1 MQLVIGNKN
10 YSSWSMRPW
19 VLLRHFDI
27 PFEELTLRFDFGP
40 DSRFSAAAARFSPT
54 ARVPV
59 LVEDD
64 GFTTW
69 DSLAIAERV
78 AELFPQH
85 PVWPRSAHQRARA
98 RSLAASMHSGFG
110 ELRRLCPMN
119 IDCDLRSVGRRLL
132 STEPGLF
139 ADLSRLE
146 QMWEPELEKHGGPY
160 LFGSEFGAVDAYFAP
175 VAMRVLRYGLPLGP
189 AAAAYTR
196 ALETNEAVRAWMA
209 GAMDEKSFVPED
221 EPYRQDRDATPT

>member
-27 PFEELTLRFDFGP
+27 PFDELMLRFDFGP
-40 DSRFSAAAARFSPT
+40 NSQFSAAAARFSAT

-64 GFTTW
+64 GFATF
-69 DSLAIAERV
+69 DSLAIVERV

-85 PVWPRSAHQRARA
+85 AIWPRKALARARA
-98 RSLAASMHSGFG
+98 RSLAATMHSGFG

-119 IDCDLRSVGRRLL
+119 IDCDLRVVGRRLIA
-132 STEPGLF
+132 TEPALF
-139 ADLSRLE
+139 ADLTRLE
-146 QMWEPELEKHGGPY
+146 ALWAPELEAHGGPY
-160 LFGSEFGAVDAYFAP
+160 LFGEDFCAADAYFAP
-175 VAMRVLRYGLPLGP
+175 VAVRVLRYGLPLGP
-189 AAAAYTR
+189 EAAAYVR
-196 ALETNEAVRAWMA
+196 ALEGNDAVRAWVT
-209 GAMDEKSFVPED
+209 GAMDEKLFVLED
-221 EPYRQDRDATPT
+221 EPYRKAAGELPG